1 MGYEY
6 ISKSRMISY
15 YNQVRVIQSLGK
27 QVQSILEIGIFN
39 NICSDLLRKNG
50 YLVTTADFNKELN
63 PDIILDLNSDF
74 EIPQDKF
81 DAIAC
86 FQVLEHIPYEASE
99 KALKKLVD
107 ASRKYVVI
115 SLPYYSNFVCL
126 RLTISWSWLPRHLML
141 QIPCFWKTEPKCPEH
156 YWELGMK
163 GYPKKRFLET
173 LKKLDLHLKRD
184 YQDPLNPYHWFFV
197 IEKKS

>member
-27 QVQSILEIGIFN
+27 EVQTILEIGIFN

-50 YLVTTADFNKELN
+50 YLVTTADFNRDLN
-63 PDIILDLNSDF
+63 PDIILNLNSDF
-74 EIPQDKF
+74 ELPQDKF

-107 ASRKYVVI
+107 ATRKYVVI
-115 SLPYYSNFVCL
+115 SLPYYSNYVCL
-126 RLTISWSWLPRHLML
+126 RLTTSWSSLPRHLML

-163 GYPKKRFLET
+163 DYPKKRFLET